1 MKKIFSSVIVLA
13 AVAMVGCAGN
23 PNKKAAEVEVEATEV
38 VSAEAQ
44 CCEKCDS
51 TECAD
56 CTQECAKAEG
66 ECCNK

>member
-23 PNKKAAEVEVEATEV
+23 PNKKAAEVEVVA
-38 VSAEAQ
+38 AEAQ